1 MCMDVKP
8 LLEVAIQAS
17 QEASRLILDVYHSEA
32 FETES
37 KKDQSPL
44 TKADR
49 FAHDVITKYL
59 KATQLPI
66 LSEEGRDVP
75 HEERKEWDY
84 FWLLDPLDGTKEF
97 ISRNGDFT
105 VNIALIHKQRPVI
118 GVVMVPVTGE
128 YYFGGVN
135 LGAFVRRNGK
145 VETLNKKKPIT
156 FQQPGLCV
164 VASRSHLN
172 PATEAFIAQLDTPK
186 LLGRGSSLKFMMI
199 ADDQADVYPRF
210 GSTMEWD
217 TAASHAILL
226 PLGIDIKDLENR
238 SLQYNKPDLLN
249 PYFVCC
255 AS

>member
-1 MCMDVKP
+1 
-8 LLEVAIQAS
+8 
-17 QEASRLILDVYHSEA
+17 
-32 FETES
+32 
-37 KKDQSPL
+37 
-44 TKADR
+44 
-49 FAHDVITKYL
+49 
-59 KATQLPI
+59 
-66 LSEEGRDVP
+66 
-75 HEERKEWDY
+75 
-84 FWLLDPLDGTKEF
+84 
-97 ISRNGDFT
+97 
-105 VNIALIHKQRPVI
+105 
-118 GVVMVPVTGE
+118 VVMVPVMGE
-128 YYFGGVN
+128 YYFGGEN
-135 LGAFVRRNGK
+135 LGGFVMRNGQ
-145 VETLNKKKPIT
+145 VETLHKKKPIR

-226 PLGIDIKDLENR
+226 QLGIDIKDLENR
-238 SLQYNKPDLLN
+238 RLQYNKPDLLN